1 MNRWLSFYY
10 PTTVVFVDDEKNFL
24 LALQNRIPSDLSCKL
39 FHNPMEALD
48 FIDSGKSLISNKLEH
63 PFLLDDQ
70 LNESEPDIL
79 GVGVK
84 FDSFV
89 QSIYDLNR
97 FSTLSVVIVDYMM
110 PELNGIDFCK
120 RLNGHPIKK
129 IMLTANADHAMA
141 VQALN
146 NGIIDCFLVKDS
158 PNLVAEL
165 TQKIDLLQKSYFHG
179 QLDRVFGGLFEKLN
193 LLNDPVVVDFYEK
206 LRKEL
211 NAIEFYLLDRFGSVL
226 FVDRNGI
233 AITLAVCSKKDLE
246 VFSQIAEDQDEV
258 EISKKLIEFQ
268 KLIFFPNKAACLL
281 PASEWIQ
288 YLHPATP
295 FPGNTDL
302 FYAIIK
308 EPLSQPVDI
317 RKICSKSSH
326 EKSQ

>member
-24 LALQNRIPSDLSCKL
+24 IALQNRVPSDLTCKI
-39 FHNPMEALD
+39 FNNPMEALD
-48 FIDSGKSLISNKLEH
+48 VIDNSKSLIWNKLDH

-79 GVGVK
+79 GVGLR

-89 QSIYDLNR
+89 QSIYDVDR

-120 RLNGHPIKK
+120 RLSGHPIKK

-141 VQALN
+141 VEALN

-158 PNLVAEL
+158 PNLLDEL
-165 TQKIDLLQKSYFHG
+165 VQKIELLQKSYFHS
-179 QLDRVFGGLFEKLN
+179 QLDRLFGGFFEKLHLINDHSVVN
-193 LLNDPVVVDFYEK
+193 LYDK
-206 LRKEL
+206 LRIEF

-226 FVDRNGI
+226 FVDRNGVPT
-233 AITLAVCSKKDLE
+233 TLAVCSKENLE
-246 VFSQIAEDQDEV
+246 IFSQIAADQDEV
-258 EISKKLIEFQ
+258 EISKKLMGFQ
-268 KLIFFPNKAACLL
+268 QILFFPNKVACML
-281 PASEWIQ
+281 PAAEWVH
-288 YLHPATP
+288 YLHSATP

-308 EPLSQPVDI
+308 HPLCQPVDI
-317 RKICSKSSH
+317 SKICSKSSY
-326 EKSQ
+326 EMFQ